1 VDGFGRL
8 SAESRWMR
16 FMMAKKEL
24 SPAELR
30 YLTDVDHH
38 DYEAL
43 GALGHGDTRSVG
55 MARYARYPW
64 R

>member
-1 VDGFGRL
+1 M
-8 SAESRWMR
+8 W

-30 YLTDVDHH
+30 YLTDVDDH